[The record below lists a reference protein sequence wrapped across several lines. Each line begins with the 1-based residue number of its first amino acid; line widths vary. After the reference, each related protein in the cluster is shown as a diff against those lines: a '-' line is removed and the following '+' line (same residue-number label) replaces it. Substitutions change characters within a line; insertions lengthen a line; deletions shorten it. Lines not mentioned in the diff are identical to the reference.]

1 MFLAAIHI
9 SLLRFVEIK
18 QRRQDLGALEMRG
31 KLHRPDLAVEE
42 QLVGG
47 AHRSSAGVALARQPG
62 REVEFEEG
70 IRRRSGGGGLRVN
83 RSSGNETSGGK
94 HEVHGTSGS
103 TVVKSTVR
111 LAAAWA
117 RGGAHIR
124 SGTTVVD
131 VNASGFYYY
140 NNTLSLDFVDIGNA
154 HRRRAGIVEEG
165 RMQGACEI
173 TTLSLDLTV
182 NKRAY

>member
-1 MFLAAIHI
+1 MQESLGYVDIHLRDVVYNGRMNEDMLI
-9 SLLRFVEIK
+9 YMLIYGGSLLRFVEIK

-47 AHRSSAGVALARQPG
+47 ARRSSAGVTLARQPG
-62 REVEFEEG
+62 REVEFEGG
-70 IRRRSGGGGLRVN
+70 IRRHSGGGGLRVN
-83 RSSGNETSGGK
+83 RSAGNETSGGK

-103 TVVKSTVR
+103 NVVKSTVR

-124 SGTTVVD
+124 SGATAVD
-131 VNASGFYYY
+131 VVGKHGCF
-140 NNTLSLDFVDIGNA
+140 LA
-154 HRRRAGIVEEG
+154 HRRRAGEG
-165 RMQGACEI
+165 SWSFR
-173 TTLSLDLTV
+173 LFHYFV
-182 NKRAY
+182 